1 VAAVGILT
9 AFRPGIRRAD
19 LRAAADYL
27 GSAALPSGAWS
38 PAMTPGT
45 PVGLA
50 SPFST
55 STNLARV
62 AFSELFPDLAASR
75 PLDRAQAMAVPAV
88 ARARHIIAGT
98 IARIPLRGY
107 QGDTALAGPAAPPWI
122 DRTSGQM
129 SPFHRMLWT
138 VDDLLFFGW
147 SCWSR
152 VNSTMAPFFPLQMDR
167 IPMGAWAFDDAGRV
181 LVDRGDG
188 AGFVR
193 PEPNSTV
200 LIPGPHEGLL
210 SFGQPA
216 IRHARDLHKAAGTA
230 ARHPAAMLVLKQV
243 GGTPLTPEQKSQLIS
258 DWAMA
263 RDGENGGVAYL
274 NQSMEAQELGTFDQ
288 HLVVDGRNAA
298 AVDVARA
305 ASIPADLIDASP
317 AHADLT
323 YQNSRDNDRR
333 FVDYGLGLYISAI
346 SGALSQDGITA
357 RGQRVAFDIE
367 GWLAGTVPGQ
377 PTPPTPP
384 APAAVT
390 TSPPIPQQP
399 TPAPAVTTTTGEP
412 PQ

>member
-1 VAAVGILT
+1 VGLLT
-9 AFRPGIRRAD
+9 ALRPGFRAAD
-19 LRAAADYL
+19 LKAAADYL

-38 PAMTPGT
+38 PAITPGA
-45 PVGLA
+45 PVGIA

-62 AFSELFPDLAASR
+62 ALSELFPDLLTAA

-98 IARIPLRGY
+98 IARIPLRAY
-107 QGDTALAGPAAPPWI
+107 RGDTVLAGPDEPSWI
-122 DRTSGQM
+122 SSTSGQM
-129 SPFHRMLWT
+129 SPYHRLLWT
-138 VDDLLFFGW
+138 VDDLIFYGW

-152 VNSTMAPFFPLQMDR
+152 VNSTMAPNFPLQMDR
-167 IPMGAWAFDDAGRV
+167 LPMGAWAFDDAGRV
-181 LVDRGDG
+181 LIDRGDG

-193 PEPNSTV
+193 PEPNSV
-200 LIPGPHEGLL
+200 FLIPGPHEGLL
-210 SFGQPA
+210 SFGQGA
-216 IRHARDLHKAAGTA
+216 IRHARDLQKAAGTA
-230 ARHPAAMLVLKQV
+230 ARHPAAMLVLRQV
-243 GGTPLTPEQKSQLIS
+243 GGQPLTPEQKAQLIS

-263 RDGENGGVAYL
+263 REGENGGVAYL

-288 HLVVDGRNAA
+288 HLVVEGRNAA

-346 SGALSQDGITA
+346 SGAASQDGITP

-367 GWLAGTVPGQ
+367 AWLAGTVPGQ
-377 PTPPTPP
+377 PTPPAPP
-384 APAAVT
+384 APAAVV

-399 TPAPAVTTTTGEP
+399 TPAPAASTTGEP